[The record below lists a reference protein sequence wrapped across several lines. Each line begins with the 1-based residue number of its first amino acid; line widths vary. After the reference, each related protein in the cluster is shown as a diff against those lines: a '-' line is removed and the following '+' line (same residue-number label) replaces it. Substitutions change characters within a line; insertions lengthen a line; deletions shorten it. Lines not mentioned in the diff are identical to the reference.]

1 MSNINEMIDNYVKG
15 PAMLRQAVAGM
26 SPEQVKARPVAG
38 KWSTLEV
45 VCHLADFDPI
55 LAERMK
61 RTIAMEKPL
70 LFGADENDF
79 ARALSYPERDLE
91 EELAIIDN
99 TRKQM
104 ARILRK
110 LPAEAWQ
117 RTGNHSERGLQSLEQ
132 FVLTATK
139 HIPHHV
145 AFIQEKRKAL
155 GC

>member
-1 MSNINEMIDNYVKG
+1 MSNANELVDNYLNG
-15 PAMLRQAVAGM
+15 AATLRHAVAGLNA
-26 SPEQVKARPVAG
+26 EQLKARPVAG

-45 VCHLADFDPI
+45 VCHIADFEPI
-55 LAERMK
+55 MADRMK
-61 RTIAMEKPL
+61 RTISMEKPL
-70 LFGADENDF
+70 LCGADEKDF
-79 ARALSYPERDLE
+79 ASALTYHDRDIE
-91 EELAIIDN
+91 EELAIVEN

-117 RTGNHSERGLQSLEQ
+117 RTGNHSKRGLVTLEQ

-145 AFIQEKRKAL
+145 AFIHEKRKAL

>member
-1 MSNINEMIDNYVKG
+1 MSNVNEIIDNYVKG
-15 PAMLRQAVAGM
+15 PALLRQAVAGM
-26 SPEQVKARPVAG
+26 NAEQLKAKPIPG

-45 VCHLADFDPI
+45 VCHLADFEPI
-55 LAERMK
+55 LADRMK
-61 RTIAMEKPL
+61 RTIAIDTPL

-79 ARALSYPERDLE
+79 AKSLSYHDRDAE
-91 EELAIIDN
+91 EELAIIEN

-104 ARILRK
+104 ARILRS

-117 RTGNHSERGLQSLEQ
+117 RTGNHSHRGLLTLEQ
-132 FVLTATK
+132 FVQTATK

-155 GC
+155 RC

>member
-1 MSNINEMIDNYVKG
+1 MSNPNELIDNYLKG
-15 PAMLRQAVAGM
+15 PALLRQAVAGM
-26 SPEQVKARPVAG
+26 NAEQIKSRPVAG

-45 VCHLADFDPI
+45 VCHIADFEPI
-55 LAERMK
+55 LADRFK
-61 RTIAMEKPL
+61 RTIAIDKPL
-70 LFGADENDF
+70 LFGADEKDF
-79 ARALSYPERDLE
+79 ARALSYHDRELE
-91 EELAIIDN
+91 EELAIIEN

-104 ARILRK
+104 SRILRK

-117 RTGNHSERGLQSLEQ
+117 RTGNHSERGLLTLEQ

-145 AFIQEKRKAL
+145 TFIQEKRKAM